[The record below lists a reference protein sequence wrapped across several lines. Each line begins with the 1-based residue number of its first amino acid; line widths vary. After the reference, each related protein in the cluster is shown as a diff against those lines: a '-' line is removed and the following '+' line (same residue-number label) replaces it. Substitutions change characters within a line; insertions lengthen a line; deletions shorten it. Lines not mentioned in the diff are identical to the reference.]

1 MRTIEILAYS
11 FAELSDSAKQTACDK
26 YNDNEHFDYPWYAEV
41 NQCREGLL
49 AYFPGAYLD
58 RDNDVRTGR
67 IDDDIL
73 QLKGKRLAAWLWNNI
88 ISEVQKGHYRTMRT
102 YNETPHKRVRREESK
117 STGNKWRYYR
127 SALTFTVDCPFSGM
141 SVDCAAMDPI
151 LDFVHGKGFSRSGSN
166 WANTTL
172 EDIISDC
179 FHNISKYVDD
189 DIEYLQSLEAFAE
202 TCESNKWEFNES
214 GEML

>member
-11 FAELSDSAKQTACDK
+11 FAELSDSAKENACDK
-26 YNDNEHFDYPWYAEV
+26 YNESISYPWDSEILR
-41 NQCREGLL
+41 CRNGL
-49 AYFPGAYLD
+49 ADYFPGIGFD
-58 RDNDVRTGR
+58 RDGDPTTYG
-67 IDDDIL
+67 IDDHIL

-88 ISEVQKGHYRTMRT
+88 ISEVQTGQYRHDKKGIRANMKSR
-102 YNETPHKRVRREESK
+102 KSK
-117 STGNKWRYYR
+117 M
-127 SALTFTVDCPFSGM
+127 TFEVSCPFSGM

-172 EDIISDC
+172 EDIIRDC

-189 DIEYLQSLEAFAE
+189 DIEYLTSLEAFAE
-202 TCESNKWEFNES
+202 TCESNEWEFNES